1 MIVKFL
7 FSSFVAFLVY
17 IMLVGSLGFDE
28 LVIGV
33 AISLAVGYITK
44 DLLVKNERKVLSPA
58 RWLYAALYI
67 LVYWFYFEVQ
77 AHLDVVKRIFTLKLK
92 PGIVRV
98 PYKLKSDFGVI
109 SVANSITNT
118 PGTVVVDMDE
128 KRRYYYVHWIN
139 VISPEEKVCYENI
152 SAGFEKYVR
161 RFL

>member
-28 LVIGV
+28 LIIGLV
-33 AISLAVGYITK
+33 ISLAVGYLTK
-44 DLLVKNERKVLSPA
+44 DLLVKNEKKVLSLA
-58 RWLYAALYI
+58 RWFYAAFYI
-67 LVYWFYFEVQ
+67 VVYWFYFEVQ
-77 AHLDVVKRIFTLKLK
+77 AHSDVVKRIFTMKFK

-128 KRRYYYVHWIN
+128 RRRYYYVHWIN
-139 VISPEEKVCYENI
+139 VISPKEEVCHENI
-152 SAGFEKYVR
+152 NAGFEKYIR